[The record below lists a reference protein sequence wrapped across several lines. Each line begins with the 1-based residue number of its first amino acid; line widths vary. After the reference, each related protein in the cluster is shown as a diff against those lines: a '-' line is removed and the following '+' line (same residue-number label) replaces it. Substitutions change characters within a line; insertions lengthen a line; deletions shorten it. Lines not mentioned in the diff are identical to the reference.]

1 MIARRRLL
9 QTACTGMLIAALP
22 AFARPSSRVWRIGYL
37 SGGSSESDASWLAAF
52 RMGMTEL
59 GWTEGRDYTI
69 DARYANGVA
78 KAMAGLAAE
87 LLTSEPN
94 LLLTTG
100 DGAIRVLVRLTK
112 TLPIV
117 FGISQDPV
125 GSGFA
130 KQLQLPGG
138 NTTGLTTLAPD
149 LTPKRLQ
156 LLKEAFP
163 WIAHIV
169 QLFEPD
175 NMGSVTQLQEVNE
188 AAPRLG
194 LRVTP
199 ISLRKPTDI
208 EMAFKQ
214 GTALVAHAYLV
225 SAGLFTNTHLRAIV
239 DLAAR
244 LKVPSMGAFS
254 AYALKGGLMS
264 YAPSYKDNFRRAAA
278 YVDRIFKGAKPGD
291 LPIERPTKYEFV
303 LNQKT
308 AKAMGLT
315 IPQSI
320 LLRADQVIE

>member
-1 MIARRRLL
+1 MTARRKLL
-9 QTACTGMLIAALP
+9 QTVCTGMLLVALP
-22 AFARPSSRVWRIGYL
+22 AFAQRSGRVWRIGYL
-37 SGGSSESDASWLAAF
+37 SGGSSEADATWLAAF
-52 RMGMTEL
+52 RMGMAEL

-78 KAMAGLAAE
+78 KAMAGLAAD
-87 LLTSEPN
+87 LLTSRPN
-94 LLLTTG
+94 VLLTTG

-130 KQLQLPGG
+130 KRLQLPGG
-138 NTTGLTTLAPD
+138 NATGLTTLAPD

-156 LLKEAFP
+156 LIKEAFP
-163 WIAHIV
+163 LVAHIV

-175 NMGSVTQLQEVNE
+175 NVGSVTQLQEVNE

-199 ISLRKPTDI
+199 MSLRKPADI
-208 EMAFKQ
+208 EVAFKQ
-214 GTALVAHAYLV
+214 GAALGAHAYLV

-239 DLAAR
+239 DVAAR

-254 AYALKGGLMS
+254 AYAHRGGLMS

-278 YVDRIFKGAKPGD
+278 YVDKIFKGARPGD

-303 LNQKT
+303 LNLKT
-308 AKAMGLT
+308 AKAMGFA
-315 IPQSI
+315 IPQPI
-320 LLRADQVIE
+320 LLRADELIE

>member
-1 MIARRRLL
+1 
-9 QTACTGMLIAALP
+9 MLVAALP
-22 AFARPSSRVWRIGYL
+22 AFAQRSSRVWRIGYL
-37 SGGSSESDASWLAAF
+37 SGGSSEADATWLAAF
-52 RMGMTEL
+52 REGMAEL
-59 GWTEGRDYTI
+59 GWAEGRDYTI

-78 KAMAGLAAE
+78 KAMAGLAAD
-87 LLTSEPN
+87 LLTSKPN

-100 DGAIRVLVRLTK
+100 DGAIHVLVRLTK
-112 TLPIV
+112 TVPIV

-130 KQLQLPGG
+130 KGLQRPGG

-149 LTPKRLQ
+149 LTPKRMQ

-163 WIAHIV
+163 LVAHII

-175 NMGSVTQLQEVNE
+175 NVGSATQLQEVNE
-188 AAPRLG
+188 AAPRMG

-199 ISLRKPTDI
+199 ISLRKPADI
-208 EMAFKQ
+208 EVAFKQ
-214 GTALVAHAYLV
+214 GTALGADAYLV

-239 DLAAR
+239 DFATR
-244 LKVPSMGAFS
+244 LRVPSMGAFS
-254 AYALKGGLMS
+254 AYAYKGGLMS

-278 YVDRIFKGAKPGD
+278 YVDKIFNGANPGD
-291 LPIERPTKYEFV
+291 LPIERPTRYEFV

-308 AKAMGLT
+308 AKAMGFT

>member
-1 MIARRRLL
+1 MTARRKLL
-9 QTACTGMLIAALP
+9 QTVCTGMLVAALP
-22 AFARPSSRVWRIGYL
+22 AFAQPSSRVWRIGYL
-37 SGGSSESDASWLAAF
+37 SGGSSEADASWLAAF
-52 RMGMTEL
+52 RLGMAEL
-59 GWTEGRDYTI
+59 GWAEGRDYII

-78 KAMAGLAAE
+78 KAMADLAADLLASKPNV
-87 LLTSEPN
+87 LLTS
-94 LLLTTG
+94 G
-100 DGAIRVLVRLTK
+100 DGAVRVLLHLTK

-130 KQLQLPGG
+130 ERLRRPGG
-138 NTTGLTTLAPD
+138 NTTGLTTLAPE

-163 WIAHIV
+163 LVTHVV

-175 NMGSVTQLQEVNE
+175 NVGSVSQLQEVNE

-199 ISLRKPTDI
+199 ASLRKPVDI
-208 EMAFKQ
+208 EVAFKQ
-214 GTALVAHAYLV
+214 GAALGAHAYLV

-239 DLAAR
+239 DFATR

-254 AYALKGGLMS
+254 AYTRKGGLMS
-264 YAPSYKDNFRRAAA
+264 YAPSYEDNFRRAAA
-278 YVDRIFKGAKPGD
+278 YVDKIFTGANPGD
-291 LPIERPTKYEFV
+291 LPIEQPTRFEFV

-308 AKAMGLT
+308 AKAMGFA
-315 IPQSI
+315 IPPSI
-320 LLRADQVIE
+320 LLRADELIE